1 MRNLF
6 FCLLIGILFWGC
18 SDENPSSSFAAISS
32 SSTIEAYSSSIE
44 DVESSSSAAISSSSE
59 MIISSSS
66 GLSYGELVDERD
78 GQVYKTVKIGKQIW
92 MAENLNYAYTE
103 PIKVGY
109 TTIDSASFCN
119 NNEPDSCAKYGRL
132 YVWEAAVGCTNENIK
147 SRMTDEGFN
156 SRGICPDNWHI
167 PSIDEWEI
175 LIEYTN
181 GLTMDLKSTS
191 GWEHEANGSD
201 TWGFSVLPAGLY
213 DITNSKEIHLKYNWW
228 FNEDE
233 VWNPAESAGK
243 YTCFGTHMPW
253 TQSLSSHHY
262 CNHFQGYYAVCFSS
276 KELDV
281 IRREE
286 MENFFAFSVRCVK
299 DSTKAE

>member
-1 MRNLF
+1 
-6 FCLLIGILFWGC
+6 
-18 SDENPSSSFAAISS
+18 
-32 SSTIEAYSSSIE
+32 
-44 DVESSSSAAISSSSE
+44 

-109 TTIDSASFCN
+109 TTIDSASFCY

-147 SRMTDEGFN
+147 SRMTDEKFN

-167 PSIDEWEI
+167 PSIKEWEI

-181 GLTMDLKSTS
+181 GLTMNLKSTS
-191 GWEHEANGSD
+191 GWELEGNGSD
-201 TWGFSVLPAGLY
+201 TWGFNVLPAGLY
-213 DITNSKEIHLKYNWW
+213 DITNSKNIHLRYNWR
-228 FNEDE
+228 NEE
-233 VWNPAESAGK
+233 EEEWNPAESAGK
-243 YTCFGTHMPW
+243 YTCFGTHMPLEH
-253 TQSLSSHHY
+253 SLDVQHQCHL
-262 CNHFQGYYAVCFSS
+262 FDGYDAVCFSS

-281 IRREE
+281 LYPEE
-286 MENFFAFSVRCVK
+286 MENFFTFSVRCVK
-299 DSTKAE
+299 DSSEAE

>member
-1 MRNLF
+1 
-6 FCLLIGILFWGC
+6 
-18 SDENPSSSFAAISS
+18 
-32 SSTIEAYSSSIE
+32 
-44 DVESSSSAAISSSSE
+44 

-103 PIKVGY
+103 PIKVGN
-109 TTIDSASFCN
+109 TTIDSASFCY

-147 SRMTDEGFN
+147 SRMTDEKFN

-181 GLTMDLKSTS
+181 GLTMDLK
-191 GWEHEANGSD
+191 
-201 TWGFSVLPAGLY
+201 
-213 DITNSKEIHLKYNWW
+213 
-228 FNEDE
+228 
-233 VWNPAESAGK
+233 
-243 YTCFGTHMPW
+243 TCFGTHMPLEH
-253 TQSLSSHHY
+253 SLDVQHQCHLID
-262 CNHFQGYYAVCFSS
+262 GYEAVCFSS
-276 KELDV
+276 KELEV
-281 IRREE
+281 LYPEE

-299 DSTKAE
+299 DSTEAE